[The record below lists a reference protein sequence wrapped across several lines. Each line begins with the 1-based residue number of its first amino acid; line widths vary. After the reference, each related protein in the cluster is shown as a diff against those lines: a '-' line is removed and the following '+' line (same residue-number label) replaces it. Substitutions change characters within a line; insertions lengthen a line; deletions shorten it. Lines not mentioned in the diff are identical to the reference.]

1 MQLRR
6 VARSAIGVLLAGTIA
21 VTFVAELLVGRDYGI
36 AMIAITPLAL
46 LAVPLAS
53 PTAVEV
59 LVVDRLVES
68 LVGALVGILVG
79 FATRRWAP
87 REA

>member
-1 MQLRR
+1 
-6 VARSAIGVLLAGTIA
+6 
-21 VTFVAELLVGRDYGI
+21 
-36 AMIAITPLAL
+36 MIAITPLTL
-46 LAVPLAS
+46 LAVQLAS